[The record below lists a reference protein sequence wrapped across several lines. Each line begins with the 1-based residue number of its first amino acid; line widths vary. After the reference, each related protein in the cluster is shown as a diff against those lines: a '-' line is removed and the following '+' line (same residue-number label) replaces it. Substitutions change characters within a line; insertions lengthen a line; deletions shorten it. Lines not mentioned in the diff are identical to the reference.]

1 MGSGYR
7 FWPVRTHSNLL
18 LIVRVGNTGLV
29 QPPPLK
35 PKHQLAVAQFFS
47 AASPRVAEEVPP
59 PIESDGE
66 DEVAANDP
74 ETQGTAPPP
83 TINDKCMGAPPLGTP
98 NANALR
104 GKYPV
109 MRHAYEKVHSRY
121 VDGMG
126 IVSLDPPCTGK
137 ARFGDSG
144 EKLPCNPCYE
154 VPRNKALYKWMREER
169 NTDSGT

>member
-1 MGSGYR
+1 M
-7 FWPVRTHSNLL
+7 
-18 LIVRVGNTGLV
+18 
-29 QPPPLK
+29 
-35 PKHQLAVAQFFS
+35 
-47 AASPRVAEEVPP
+47 PP

-74 ETQGTAPPP
+74 QTQGTAPPP
-83 TINDKCMGAPPLGTP
+83 TINDKCMGAPPLGIP
-98 NANALR
+98 NTNALR
-104 GKYPV
+104 SKYPV

-137 ARFGDSG
+137 ACFGDFG
-144 EKLPCNPCYE
+144 EKLPYNPCYE
-154 VPRNKALYKWMREER
+154 VPRNKAPCKWMREER